1 MPPSRAS
8 LQTFGMANMPAY
20 HARAADRFT
29 HAAYSDWEREHT
41 ALRAWLDRSRSV
53 LELWGTPRTV
63 VLSMLQ
69 QPVRLPG
76 RLCVGSRLDYSWL
89 LGGASKT
96 AARAEIG
103 HLYISV
109 SSFRLP
115 RRPRLRRPL
124 FARSLSRAACSST
137 VRSVT

>member
-1 MPPSRAS
+1 MCVTFVTTFPCTQYADDTHRFGTTLSESTLPLQMHVWPP
-8 LQTFGMANMPAY
+8 T
-20 HARAADRFT
+20 
-29 HAAYSDWEREHT
+29 SDMM
-41 ALRAWLDRSRSV
+41 V
-53 LELWGTPRTV
+53 P
-63 VLSMLQ
+63 
-69 QPVRLPG
+69 P
-76 RLCVGSRLDYSWL
+76 
-89 LGGASKT
+89 GGASKA
-96 AARAEIG
+96 AARTELD